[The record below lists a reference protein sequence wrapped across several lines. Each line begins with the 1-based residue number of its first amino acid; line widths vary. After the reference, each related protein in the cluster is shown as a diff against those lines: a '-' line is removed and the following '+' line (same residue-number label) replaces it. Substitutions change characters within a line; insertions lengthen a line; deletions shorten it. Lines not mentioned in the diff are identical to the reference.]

1 MSNVIARCGR
11 YLSDLLLREIV
22 AKSAGARLRS
32 QDRDPRSE
40 NKTTKFDENKNE
52 GRTEKQPHNPRPSP
66 AHQNPNSPTSPIP
79 WGKCPLKIESLLK
92 TCGTLMASLEATTG
106 ISHAQNPTAV
116 KFAWS
121 RQAKASP

>member
-1 MSNVIARCGR
+1 MSNVIARCGQ
-11 YLSDLLLREIV
+11 YLSDLLLGEIV
-22 AKSAGARLRS
+22 AEGAEARLRS
-32 QDRDPRSE
+32 QDRDPRPE

-52 GRTEKQPHNPRPSP
+52 GRTENQAHNPRPSP
-66 AHQNPNSPTSPIP
+66 THQNPNSPTSPTP
-79 WGKCPLKIESLLK
+79 WGKCPWKIESLLK
-92 TCGTLMASLEATTG
+92 TCGTLMASLKATTG